1 MNMRANANNTSS
13 MLNISAGCVKAA
25 QYQFQ
30 QMHQQQHVNGSAQQ
44 QQQQFVPPNMGNNY
58 AANVRNSRQAQKFL
72 MNSVSNYYESMAY
85 NNNVNS
91 SNQMAKTRLVTKS
104 SSNINASSIVNAQ
117 NMLNTSNVMNN
128 STIIATESTHVLGGG
143 MVKQLKK

>member
-1 MNMRANANNTSS
+1 

-30 QMHQQQHVNGSAQQ
+30 QMQQQVGNGHSQP
-44 QQQQFVPPNMGNNY
+44 FVPPNMGNNY

-72 MNSVSNYYESMAY
+72 MNSVANYYESMAY
-85 NNNVNS
+85 NNNNNHNNN
-91 SNQMAKTRLVTKS
+91 NQMAKNRLVTKS

-117 NMLNTSNVMNN
+117 NMLNSSNVMNN

-143 MVKQLKK
+143 MVINNQFKIVFEIKIY